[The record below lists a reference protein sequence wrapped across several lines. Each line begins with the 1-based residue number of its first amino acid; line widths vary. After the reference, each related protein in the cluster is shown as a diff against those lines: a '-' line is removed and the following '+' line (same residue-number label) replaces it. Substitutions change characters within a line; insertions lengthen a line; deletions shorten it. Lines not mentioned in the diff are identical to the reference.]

1 LDEASSPLPKTAILR
16 SIASRPSQT
25 GQYLIGLD
33 GVDVGAELPDLNRG
47 VADIRLVRRDQKIV
61 PSRAQHFASSKP
73 IPVEAPVTIAN
84 CRLPGMVELL
94 WISIGFHNLR
104 RPVLFRRAF

>member
-61 PSRAQHFASSKP
+61 PFPSNISPVPNRSRSKP
-73 IPVEAPVTIAN
+73 
-84 CRLPGMVELL
+84 R
-94 WISIGFHNLR
+94 
-104 RPVLFRRAF
+104 